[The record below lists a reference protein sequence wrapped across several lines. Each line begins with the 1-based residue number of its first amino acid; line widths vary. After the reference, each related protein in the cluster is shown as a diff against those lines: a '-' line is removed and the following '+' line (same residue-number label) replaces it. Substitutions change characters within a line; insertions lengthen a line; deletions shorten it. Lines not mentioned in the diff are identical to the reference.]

1 ISGDTVGIATGGSG
15 SVSSPNVAAGSQ
27 TLSLGTLAL
36 SNNSG
41 GNYTLVGGSGTAII
55 TPATLVLT
63 GSQIY
68 NAGTAFAGSNLVAN
82 GVNGETFAVTGSGS
96 SGNLVSPNVQTGSVL
111 STTMGLSLGSSNNG
125 GIAGNYN
132 ALGPVC
138 SVVSVTPAPLGIT
151 VTGTYT
157 GLNTITPSA
166 FTKNGLQG
174 GDSIDS
180 ISSAT
185 VYNPNVSANSY
196 NYVTGITIGSGT
208 ASMSNYA
215 LSVAYN
221 ATTGDT
227 QNKATINPAPLAISV
242 NATYNGTNSFTKDN
256 AIIDVAGMV
265 NKETLVVTGVNT
277 YSSNVGDNGTNYV
290 TSITSIAGSST
301 ASLSNYA
308 INSGYRAVS
317 GTLVAGAT
325 ANTSPNAVT
334 LSAAALVLDIGASK
348 TYDGTTNFYVT
359 PGSLASNF
367 DYGFI
372 GTVGSDA
379 PYITGGSAQVSS
391 ANRGTYSKFFNN
403 TLTLSDPNYT
413 LTGGAVI
420 ALITQAPLTIV
431 GAKTSLV
438 YTGSQQTNSSATVYG
453 VVGGQSITVDPAAYA
468 KATNVAQ
475 GIQNDAAYTLIYSG
489 GASANNYKVTSTDK
503 GSLTITAAPLNVVGA
518 NNK

>member
-1 ISGDTVGIATGGSG
+1 MTANGSANAGNYNTLDLSTLTVGTTNKATINVAPLAITVSNATYNGTKNFTKDNATINVAGMVNSETLTVTGVTTNSANVVDNGANYVTSITSIAGSSKASLSNYAINPGYLAANVPLTAGATAATSPNSVTLTPISVTISGSKTYDGNRTFAISNSCCGSTTLTVTNAILGDTVGIATGGSG

-157 GLNTITPSA
+157 GLNTIAPSA

-185 VYNPNVSANSY
+185 VYNPNVSSNSY
-196 NYVTGITIGSGT
+196 NYVTGITT
-208 ASMSNYA
+208 
-215 LSVAYN
+215 
-221 ATTGDT
+221 
-227 QNKATINPAPLAISV
+227 
-242 NATYNGTNSFTKDN
+242 
-256 AIIDVAGMV
+256 
-265 NKETLVVTGVNT
+265 
-277 YSSNVGDNGTNYV
+277 
-290 TSITSIAGSST
+290 
-301 ASLSNYA
+301 
-308 INSGYRAVS
+308 VS
-317 GTLVAGAT
+317 YTH
-325 ANTSPNAVT
+325 
-334 LSAAALVLDIGASK
+334 
-348 TYDGTTNFYVT
+348 
-359 PGSLASNF
+359 
-367 DYGFI
+367 
-372 GTVGSDA
+372 
-379 PYITGGSAQVSS
+379 
-391 ANRGTYSKFFNN
+391 
-403 TLTLSDPNYT
+403 LTLPT
-413 LTGGAVI
+413 KR
-420 ALITQAPLTIV
+420 IV
-431 GAKTSLV
+431 
-438 YTGSQQTNSSATVYG
+438 
-453 VVGGQSITVDPAAYA
+453 
-468 KATNVAQ
+468 
-475 GIQNDAAYTLIYSG
+475 
-489 GASANNYKVTSTDK
+489 
-503 GSLTITAAPLNVVGA
+503 
-518 NNK
+518 